1 MTELDRRA
9 VLQGMSSGILSALAA
24 SVGLVAM
31 PKATEAM
38 VLSPGTSDLAA
49 ADRAIPDNLVEEA
62 QVVVV
67 HPRRRRRS
75 RRRRRR
81 VCWWRRGRRVC
92 EWRW

>member
-1 MTELDRRA
+1 MTAIDRRA
-9 VLQGMSSGILSALAA
+9 VLRGMSSGVVAALAA
-24 SVGLVAM
+24 SVGVAVM

-38 VLSPGTSDLAA
+38 VLSPGTSDLGA
-49 ADRAIPDNLVEEA
+49 ADPALPDNLVEEA

-67 HPRRRRRS
+67 NPRRRRRS
-75 RRRRRR
+75 RRRRR

>member
-9 VLQGMSSGILSALAA
+9 VLRGISSGLLAA
-24 SVGLVAM
+24 SVGLPLM
-31 PKATEAM
+31 PKAAEAM
-38 VLSPGTSDLAA
+38 VSSPGALGQSG
-49 ADRAIPDNLVEEA
+49 ADQARPENLVEKI

-67 HPRRRRRS
+67 HPRRRRRRS
-75 RRRRRR
+75 RRR

>member
-1 MTELDRRA
+1 MTALDRRV
-9 VLQGMSSGILSALAA
+9 VLQGMSSGVLSALAA
-24 SVGLVAM
+24 YASLAVM

-38 VLSPGTSDLAA
+38 VLSPGTADLGAA
-49 ADRAIPDNLVEEA
+49 ERVIPDNLVEEA

-75 RRRRRR
+75 RRRRR